1 MKTVSQVVE
10 EIISGDPILRISI
23 ERGIVNY
30 TRLAQKLRPAIS
42 RALGKEVSLDS
53 VKMALIRYADRV
65 RGREYR
71 VEEDVLKVLSR
82 STVEVR
88 TGISIITVRIDAIYN
103 IYPLLSEIAL
113 KARFFAVMQSILA
126 VTIALDDEA
135 AEELLNN
142 VNRENVISAQR
153 GYAAIVIVS
162 PIDVMYVPGVI
173 AYISN
178 VLALNDINIVH
189 VESCYTD
196 TILIVSREDLPKAFE
211 LLMKHLDMART
222 MLG

>member
-196 TILIVSREDLPKAFE
+196 TILIVSREDLTKAFE